1 MTQIGNRNSAIG
13 NITLFVFDVDGVLTD
28 GGIYVDDTGNEFKK
42 FHVRDGMMMRAAQ
55 KVGYK
60 IGIISA
66 RPARMTALRMTDL
79 KVDAFVQGEHDK
91 ASALRRMCDQLDV
104 EPAQTAFMGDDLFDL
119 PALRI
124 SGYPVTVADAPQD
137 VKQFAEYVTQQP
149 GGHGAVRE
157 AIEHVIKAQGRWE
170 ELIGQYVG

>member
-55 KVGYK
+55 KVGYR

-66 RPARMTALRMTDL
+66 RPARLTALRMTDL

-119 PALRI
+119 PRC
-124 SGYPVTVADAPQD
+124 G
-137 VKQFAEYVTQQP
+137 
-149 GGHGAVRE
+149 
-157 AIEHVIKAQGRWE
+157 
-170 ELIGQYVG
+170 